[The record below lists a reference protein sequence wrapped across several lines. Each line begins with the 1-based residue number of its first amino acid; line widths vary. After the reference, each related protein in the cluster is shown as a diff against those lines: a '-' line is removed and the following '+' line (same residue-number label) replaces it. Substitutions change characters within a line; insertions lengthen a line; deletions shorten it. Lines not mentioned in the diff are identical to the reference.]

1 MQTLFYSARPYDRE
15 SMTAV
20 LADERHQL
28 DFIDASLKLDTAIL
42 ARGYDA
48 VCGFVNDRFDAET
61 LPVLAD
67 GGVRFITLRCTGF
80 NNVALDLAEQL
91 GIQVARV
98 GEYSPY
104 SVAEFTAS
112 LIQVLNRKL
121 HKAYIRARE
130 DHWLLDGLLGFDL
143 HGKTVGI
150 CGTGKIGA
158 VLARILHG
166 FGCQLLGN
174 DLVENPDCL
183 ALGMRYVPLETLL
196 GKSDVVTLH
205 VPLVPE
211 THHMINA
218 ESLALMKPGAYFINT
233 SRGGLVDTKALIT
246 ALKSGHLGAAGLD
259 VYEEESGIFFQDHM
273 GQVMG
278 DDVFARL
285 LTFPNVVVTGH
296 QGYFTCEALRDI
308 ARATVQNLDDFVAGR
323 RNENWL
329 SPAEPDTQS

>member
-1 MQTLFYSARPYDRE
+1 MKTLFFSARPYDRA
-15 SMTAV
+15 SMDAAAGGGHEFEYVDAALGPETAV
-20 LADERHQL
+20 LARHC
-28 DFIDASLKLDTAIL
+28 
-42 ARGYDA
+42 DA

-61 LPVLAD
+61 LGLLA
-67 GGVRFITLRCTGF
+67 GHGVRMITLRCTGF
-80 NNVALDLAEQL
+80 NNVDLEAAERHGL
-91 GIQVARV
+91 QVARV
-98 GEYSPY
+98 AEYSPY
-104 SVAEFTAS
+104 SVAEFTVS

-121 HKAYIRARE
+121 HKAYLRARE

-166 FGCQLLGN
+166 FGCRLLGH
-174 DLVENPDCL
+174 DLVEDPDCL
-183 ALGMRYVPLETLL
+183 ALGLAYVPLETLL
-196 GKSDVVTLH
+196 AESDVVTLH

-211 THHMINA
+211 TDRMINA
-218 ESLALMKPGAYFINT
+218 DSIALMKPGAFLINT
-233 SRGGLVDTKALIT
+233 SRGGLVDTRALIA

-273 GQVMG
+273 GEIMA

-296 QGYFTCEALRDI
+296 QGYFTKEALADI
-308 ARATVQNLDDFVAGR
+308 ASATVRNLDDFAAGR
-323 RNENWL
+323 RNANWL
-329 SPAEPDTQS
+329 TPPVRDRR